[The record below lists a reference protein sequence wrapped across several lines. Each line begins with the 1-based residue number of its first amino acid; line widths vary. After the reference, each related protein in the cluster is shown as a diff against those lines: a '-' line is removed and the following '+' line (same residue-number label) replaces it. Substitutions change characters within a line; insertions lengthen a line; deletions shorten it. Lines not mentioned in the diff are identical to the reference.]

1 MALVWIVIL
10 VVVTVVNKVIIDRL
24 IHKNSYILA
33 RVVATIT
40 TICAIILVYFLIKS
54 LMPIVIERMNVFY
67 NQ

>member
-33 RVVATIT
+33 RIVATIT
-40 TICAIILVYFLIKS
+40 TICAIILVYF
-54 LMPIVIERMNVFY
+54 
-67 NQ
+67 